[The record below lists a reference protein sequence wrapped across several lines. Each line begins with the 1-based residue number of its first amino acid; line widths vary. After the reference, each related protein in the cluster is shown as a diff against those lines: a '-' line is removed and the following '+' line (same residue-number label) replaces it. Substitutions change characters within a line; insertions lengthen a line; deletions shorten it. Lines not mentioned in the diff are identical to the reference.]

1 MIKKTVAVLSALI
14 LAMSLMLTVVSAAPM
29 VTLGQTTVPSAGD
42 TFSVNVLLTENP
54 GVNSIQILVTYDASS
69 ATLLYCGDGGYFD
82 QFNTIPTDGGVI
94 LMWTSTAGN
103 DNYSSG
109 ILATIVFTASDSP
122 ANGSLISATVLSAT
136 NTAGQNVTINGATS
150 VLQFDTSAATDDDE
164 VIADVEGDDDDEVV
178 ADDEDAVIPD
188 DDDEVIIGEEDDIIS
203 ADDDEEVTTATT
215 KTTKATTTTKKKT
228 QATTTTKVTTTTQ
241 STTTSV
247 TTTTEEVTTPATTTT
262 EQTTPAT
269 TTTPEVTST
278 TPETSQSES
287 VKFSGDAATAQAQK
301 KMANGGT
308 VFAAVM
314 IVGVTA
320 AAIVGMRVWK
330 KEHK

>member
-14 LAMSLMLTVVSAAPM
+14 LTMSLMLTVVSAAPM

-122 ANGSLISATVLSAT
+122 ANGSLISAAVLSAT

-215 KTTKATTTTKKKT
+215 KATK
-228 QATTTTKVTTTTQ
+228 ATTTTKVTTTTQ

-320 AAIVGMRVWK
+320 AAVVGMRVWK